1 MSGSGLIT
9 QDVLMHPQKDSGG
22 SDRQTVR
29 RRGDPAGIGE
39 NEATRFKLRR
49 NGGGGGN
56 KRKFREGEIQKWKTS
71 K

>member
-1 MSGSGLIT
+1 MWKDLRVSGSGLIT
-9 QDVLMHPQKDSGG
+9 QDVLMHPQKNRGG

-49 NGGGGGN
+49 SGRGE
-56 KRKFREGEIQKWKTS
+56 RKK
-71 K
+71 